1 MPASISAQVE
11 GSGTAVMPAHCP
23 GANAC
28 LKSCSPAAPNA
39 NSTGS
44 SSVNDVIQI
53 APGSSVSSVCSPT
66 PGNVLPVRSCV
77 SDTLGGKLPWPSD
90 CRTIILVFAAKTA
103 EHLKTCERLKPID
116 ADGTVATLF
125 EEAEE
130 GLEKLYQL
138 LIRKRGFA
146 RNAPELEGDN
156 KDAVVDEYTEAISAI
171 ADLHNLMGEL
181 RWAFSEHD
189 ADLEKTAGRAISS
202 PEEMRAFLKA
212 V

>member
-1 MPASISAQVE
+1 MDAEQTCASAPAEVRVFCE
-11 GSGTAVMPAHCP
+11 
-23 GANAC
+23 
-28 LKSCSPAAPNA
+28 
-39 NSTGS
+39 
-44 SSVNDVIQI
+44 
-53 APGSSVSSVCSPT
+53 SVSDSTAS
-66 PGNVLPVRSCV
+66 SI
-77 SDTLGGKLPWPSD
+77 TLLKAIEQTVDWLTLVQNRAKADS
-90 CRTIILVFAAKTA
+90 VFAAKTA